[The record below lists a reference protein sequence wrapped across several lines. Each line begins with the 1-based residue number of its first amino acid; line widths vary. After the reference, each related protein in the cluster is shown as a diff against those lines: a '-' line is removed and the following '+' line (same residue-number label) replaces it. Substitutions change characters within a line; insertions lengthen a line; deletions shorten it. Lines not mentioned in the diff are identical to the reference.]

1 MRWSPQGRM
10 SDGGHTPHP
19 GACVCRP
26 FYGNS
31 TERNWGAILTHLPQ
45 VLSVGVW
52 TRAPPALAL
61 CGRSCAVL
69 KSTADLQS
77 GHRRASSPRRKWCFL
92 WDATG
97 CYRAELASP
106 SKHIDLSNLT
116 WSWVTLALP
125 YQSKLHDSF
134 SKGIRKSVFFHENFT
149 TTNKNHRKNPAN
161 KNPIPTKT
169 TTPHHRRPLHL
180 PSRSCYKNY
189 GPTVKERPKI
199 GRAWAH
205 LMCVPF
211 PFFFD
216 NSYPP

>member
-26 FYGNS
+26 LYGNS

-77 GHRRASSPRRKWCFL
+77 GHRTGLITAPKMVFFV
-92 WDATG
+92 G
-97 CYRAELASP
+97 CYRMLPGRVVFTFKTHRPLKPHMVMS
-106 SKHIDLSNLT
+106 HIST
-116 WSWVTLALP
+116 AISIKAAWFFFQRYQKKCFFSWKFHHH
-125 YQSKLHDSF
+125 QQ
-134 SKGIRKSVFFHENFT
+134 KSS
-149 TTNKNHRKNPAN
+149 KNPAN

-199 GRAWAH
+199 GRAWTH
-205 LMCVPF
+205 LEVCSVPL
-211 PFFFD
+211 FFD